1 MPDVLAPA
9 DDPIGERDI
18 GRAARK
24 LAYLEARGA
33 LAANIEPAAFA
44 LTRDENAIVAALE
57 LRRAEILEPKLRA
70 FHAIERAL
78 RSVGKRHRGALRAV
92 HREVAGDDD
101 VALEKAGEGIWVGGL

>member
-1 MPDVLAPA
+1 MLDAPPA
-9 DDPIGERDI
+9 SSRI
-18 GRAARK
+18 
-24 LAYLEARGA
+24 EARGA

-44 LTRDENAIVAALE
+44 LTRDENAIVAALDHFGEVGVDLDHRAPALE

-101 VALEKAGEGIWVGGL
+101 VALE